1 VTDPLDPT
9 ETRSVVATPEET
21 ATFPPIREEPHV
33 HHEDDDG
40 AARSPLDL
48 RVEKPRTHPLTYA
61 ALALG
66 ALALI
71 LSIAALTRGS
81 GEEFRRVQF
90 GETECVIGEAESDGS
105 DVLYCRAGA
114 PPNG

>member
-1 VTDPLDPT
+1 MVPI
-9 ETRSVVATPEET
+9 PEDT
-21 ATFPPIREEPHV
+21 ATFPPIRDDPHP
-33 HHEDDDG
+33 HPREDDQPAG
-40 AARSPLDL
+40 SPLAL

-71 LSIAALTRGS
+71 LSIGALTRDAD
-81 GEEFRRVQF
+81 EEFRRVQF
-90 GETECVIGEAESDGS
+90 GETDCVIGEAESDGS

-114 PPNG
+114 PPSG

>member
-1 VTDPLDPT
+1 MEPT
-9 ETRSVVATPEET
+9 ESRPVVPLPGDTS
-21 ATFPPIREEPHV
+21 TFPPIREGSHGHP
-33 HHEDDDG
+33 EDDG
-40 AARSPLDL
+40 PPTRSPLDL

-66 ALALI
+66 TLALL
-71 LSIAALTRGS
+71 LSIAALTRDT

-90 GETECVIGEAESDGS
+90 GETDCVIGEAESDGS

-114 PPNG
+114 PPGG